1 MNDFIPFLKN
11 QWQFYMYSLS
21 ILSASPLVGQEN
33 LTWKVGSKLFLHFLC
48 DLPLLVM
55 SHNLYI
61 GTHVLN
67 MFIFIVIIDV
77 SLEVDLS
84 SVELS
89 SFKYNNNNELKL
101 DKN

>member
-1 MNDFIPFLKN
+1 MF
-11 QWQFYMYSLS
+11 W
-21 ILSASPLVGQEN
+21 
-33 LTWKVGSKLFLHFLC
+33 
-48 DLPLLVM
+48 
-55 SHNLYI
+55 
-61 GTHVLN
+61 

-77 SLEVDLS
+77 SLVVDLS